1 MSETEETAALTA
13 AQIEE
18 WVNSFDGEELARHG
32 WSKPRIM
39 ECFDRHPFVYC
50 IKNGILISVIFYHL
64 PALDTL
70 EIIFLATVP
79 YDRLTSTMFDLFSQ
93 LLQDHSGKQIWLECR
108 EDNLAAIRL
117 YQKLGLRE
125 TGRRA
130 RYYHD
135 GSAAIL
141 FNF

>member
-1 MSETEETAALTA
+1 MSDSDQSTALGES
-13 AQIEE
+13 QIEE
-18 WVNSFDGEELARHG
+18 WVNSFDGDELARHG
-32 WSKPRIM
+32 WSKPRII
-39 ECFDRHPFVYC
+39 ECFERHPFVYTS
-50 IKNGILISVIFYHL
+50 KNGTLISVIFYHL
-64 PALDTL
+64 PAQDTL

-79 YDRLTSTMFDLFSQ
+79 YDRLTSTMFDLFGQ
-93 LLQDHSGKQIWLECR
+93 LLQDHAGKQIWLECR
-108 EDNLAAIRL
+108 EDNGPAIRL

-135 GSAAIL
+135 GTAAIL